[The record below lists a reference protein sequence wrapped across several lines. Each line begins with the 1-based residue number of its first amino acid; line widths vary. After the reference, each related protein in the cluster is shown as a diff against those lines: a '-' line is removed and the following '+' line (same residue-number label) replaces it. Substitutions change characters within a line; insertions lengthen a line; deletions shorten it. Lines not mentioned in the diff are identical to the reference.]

1 MPNPQLNLVLGTLR
15 QGLDRALG
23 HQLAQVVLYGSQ
35 ARGEARPDSDVDVL
49 VVVKGNVD
57 YPELMACTSEI
68 VASVSLQYDVVVSR
82 AFASQTQYEDAQ
94 NPFFVNV
101 RREGIVV

>member
-1 MPNPQLNLVLGTLR
+1 MPNPHLALVLGALR

-23 HQLAQVVLYGSQ
+23 PQLAQVVLYGSQ

-49 VVVKGNVD
+49 VVVKGNVN
-57 YPELMACTSEI
+57 YPELMERTSEI
-68 VASVSLQYDVVVSR
+68 VAGVSLQYDVVVSR
-82 AFASQTQYEDAQ
+82 AFASQLQYEAAQ

-101 RREGIVV
+101 RREGIAI